1 MMVGNEDLLNQLY
14 RLSLEFGSNWR
25 RPVEEIV
32 QEVSPER
39 SEAEKAE
46 LSDYI
51 RETRGRIEQ
60 YFSERYE
67 DTSAGKITALQ
78 TQGAI
83 WIHQEFPWMEEAN
96 INHGISQ
103 AIYYAWHG

>member
-1 MMVGNEDLLNQLY
+1 MIVGNEDLLNQLY
-14 RLSLEFGSNWR
+14 RLSLAFGSNWR

-32 QEVSPER
+32 QEVSPEQ
-39 SEAEKAE
+39 SDAEASE

-60 YFSERYE
+60 FFSERYE
-67 DTSAGKITALQ
+67 DASTEKIAALQ
-78 TQGAI
+78 QQGAI

-96 INHGISQ
+96 INRGISQ